1 MKVTLA
7 EAIKKVKRLNEEINL
22 LITLESKTSE
32 VSYRT
37 QEQITPT
44 SYDFWETR
52 KVIKEKS
59 EELIKIKHAINKAN
73 NETLI
78 GIDDLTISDAL
89 IKSTLI
95 NKEINYHL
103 DPMSMKEK
111 LSSSIDYRDG
121 IIYTE
126 LLYNP
131 KECAQ
136 YVAEQKDLLY
146 KIQIGIDRANM
157 ITEIEI

>member
-1 MKVTLA
+1 M
-7 EAIKKVKRLNEEINL
+7 
-22 LITLESKTSE
+22 
-32 VSYRT
+32 
-37 QEQITPT
+37 
-44 SYDFWETR
+44 
-52 KVIKEKS
+52 
-59 EELIKIKHAINKAN
+59 
-73 NETLI
+73 
-78 GIDDLTISDAL
+78 
-89 IKSTLI
+89 ST
-95 NKEINYHL
+95 
-103 DPMSMKEK
+103 KEK